1 MSSDEQAAPTTG
13 TPTDADGPG
22 EGASLRP
29 GILVRAAAGAWN
41 VPAGFVFLARRPRL
55 WPLAALP
62 AVLAALLLLAG
73 LVFGL
78 YWGPAIEAATLRR
91 FGQMPEW
98 LGFSMALAAW
108 AGVVGAGVLA
118 GLALALLLASPALDL
133 LSRRVEAIAGGQ
145 AADAAG
151 GLRWEVAQAFRGG
164 LYFLV
169 RAPGLLLLGLVPL
182 VGPALSALWAAHALA
197 FQNTDGA
204 LARRGL
210 DFAAR
215 RAWHRR
221 FRAESLGLGFG
232 GLITLLVPCAGFL
245 MAPALVTGGT
255 LLVAELTQNREAAV
269 AAVSEG

>member
-1 MSSDEQAAPTTG
+1 MEAGTDPRDEDA
-13 TPTDADGPG
+13 TPR
-22 EGASLRP
+22 RP
-29 GILVRAAAGAWN
+29 GVLVRAAAGAWN

-62 AVLAALLLLAG
+62 AILAALLLLAG
-73 LVFGL
+73 FVLGL

-91 FGQMPEW
+91 FGHLPEW

-108 AGVVGAGVLA
+108 AGVVGAGVLT

-133 LSRRVEAIAGGQ
+133 LSRRVEAIARGEAVEEG
-145 AADAAG
+145 G
-151 GLRWEVAQAFRGG
+151 GLRWEVAQALRGG
-164 LYFLV
+164 LYFVV

-210 DFAAR
+210 DFSAR

-232 GLITLLVPCAGFL
+232 GLVTLFVPCAGFL
-245 MAPALVTGGT
+245 LAPALVTGGT
-255 LLVAELTQNREAAV
+255 LLVVELAQDEGAV
-269 AAVSEG
+269 GVATTGSGA